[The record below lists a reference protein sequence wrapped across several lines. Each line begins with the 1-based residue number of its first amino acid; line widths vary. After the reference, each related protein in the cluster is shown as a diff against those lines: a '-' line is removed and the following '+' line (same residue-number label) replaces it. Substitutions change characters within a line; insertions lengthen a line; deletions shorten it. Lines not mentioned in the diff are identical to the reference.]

1 MDPADPLLPKILV
14 LVILILINAFFAAAE
29 IAVISLSETKLRK
42 QAEEGDKKA
51 KKLLVLMQAPD
62 SFLSAIQIAI
72 TLAGFLSS
80 AFAADSFSDPLVHWL
95 TVDKGFTAIPTSTL
109 NTIMVVLIT
118 IVLSYFSLV
127 LGELVPKRIAMKK
140 TEAVARFTVGAVTS
154 VAAVFRPVIWLLSK
168 STNGVL
174 RALHIDPKAD
184 EEDVSEDEIRMMV
197 DLGEER
203 GAIESNEKELIDNI
217 FEFNNTTAEDVMIH
231 RTDMVMLWVEDT
243 REEIL
248 ATIRSSGL
256 SRFPV
261 YQEDKVSTDYILGLS
276 TLSVRKSYDISELGL
291 SEGAV
296 RGLVAGTVDVQILNR
311 LLEHRNFPKLMD
323 LIRIYFQDTA
333 AKGIMAR
340 NQLIE
345 LETASL
351 SDLMKEHPEH
361 RAEAKQD
368 LQLLNAQKM
377 GEHEA
382 EIEKIKNVF
391 LAILRDIKKDM
402 DNREQPGE
410 AVTAAMFQ
418 TMQET
423 MKDHQQ
429 ELLSMDDV
437 TAMIAGQIGKFLPM
451 DEETAEQFR
460 QLAKRMM
467 EQVGK

>member
-1 MDPADPLLPKILV
+1 MALPGTPGQRISDLCNGNHISQKQLAEKIGVSASQLSRIV
-14 LVILILINAFFAAAE
+14 SGETKTVSSDILIG
-29 IAVISLSETKLRK
+29 V
-42 QAEEGDKKA
+42 A
-51 KKLLVLMQAPD
+51 K
-62 SFLSAIQIAI
+62 
-72 TLAGFLSS
+72 
-80 AFAADSFSDPLVHWL
+80 
-95 TVDKGFTAIPTSTL
+95 
-109 NTIMVVLIT
+109 
-118 IVLSYFSLV
+118 
-127 LGELVPKRIAMKK
+127 
-140 TEAVARFTVGAVTS
+140 
-154 VAAVFRPVIWLLSK
+154 
-168 STNGVL
+168 
-174 RALHIDPKAD
+174 
-184 EEDVSEDEIRMMV
+184 
-197 DLGEER
+197 
-203 GAIESNEKELIDNI
+203 
-217 FEFNNTTAEDVMIH
+217 EF
-231 RTDMVMLWVEDT
+231 
-243 REEIL
+243 
-248 ATIRSSGL
+248 
-256 SRFPV
+256 
-261 YQEDKVSTDYILGLS
+261 KVSTDYILG
-276 TLSVRKSYDISELGL
+276 YDISELGL

-410 AVTAAMFQ
+410 AVTTAMFQ

-437 TAMIAGQIGKFLPM
+437 TVMIAGQIGKFLPM

>member
-1 MDPADPLLPKILV
+1 MPGDQIWPIVLLGISL
-14 LVILILINAFFAAAE
+14 LGNLILLFQKPIRR
-29 IAVISLSETKLRK
+29 LLRR
-42 QAEEGDKKA
+42 EEK
-51 KKLLVLMQAPD
+51 
-62 SFLSAIQIAI
+62 
-72 TLAGFLSS
+72 
-80 AFAADSFSDPLVHWL
+80 
-95 TVDKGFTAIPTSTL
+95 
-109 NTIMVVLIT
+109 
-118 IVLSYFSLV
+118 
-127 LGELVPKRIAMKK
+127 
-140 TEAVARFTVGAVTS
+140 
-154 VAAVFRPVIWLLSK
+154 
-168 STNGVL
+168 
-174 RALHIDPKAD
+174 
-184 EEDVSEDEIRMMV
+184 VSEDNIMAMV
-197 DLGEER
+197 EEGEES
-203 GAIESNEKELIDNI
+203 GAIQSNEKTLIENVFD
-217 FEFNNTTAEDVMIH
+217 FDTMTARDVMVH
-231 RTDMVMLWVEDT
+231 RTDMVTLDVDDDDETVME
-243 REEIL
+243 
-248 ATIRSSGL
+248 AIRTSGL

-345 LETASL
+345 LATASL

-437 TAMIAGQIGKFLPM
+437 TAMIVGQIGKFLPM
-451 DEETAEQFR
+451 DEETVEQFR